1 MLSAKNL
8 ELTSFWLL
16 SFRAVIKSRV
26 RAIFED
32 KITKNAAGLTLR
44 TPAMDKLLRKNWG
57 VGRGLSVFFFFEVK
71 IKRER

>member
-1 MLSAKNL
+1 MLSVKKL
-8 ELTSFWLL
+8 LSSFWLL

-32 KITKNAAGLTLR
+32 KITKNAAGLTLH

-57 VGRGLSVFFFFEVK
+57 RGGVFLSSFFFEVK
-71 IKRER
+71 IKSER